1 MSPHLD
7 TRELIQG
14 AICATCTLVLIIL
27 LFHHYSTSRRAFH
40 TPDSDLTFKYDS
52 VLCYSFLLIFIGI
65 LLCGFAVYEAIHV
78 IFIYITISPNF
89 CQFIVIFF
97 ISIYPIYKLA
107 MYYALISR
115 ASEHDM
121 LQIQRQLTQIQE
133 QLMQR
138 QLTQLQ
144 EEQLTQL
151 IDEYSKNYKNKII
164 NKYNINYGN
173 GNQINGA
180 ILNYNESPSAP
191 ARSHISNH
199 PHTQS
204 EPCEIIISGSMN
216 LYVKYIGQRIHLIK
230 KIDSEEIYLKQNDEN
245 LKDEIEN
252 LINIE
257 KWKRINENEIIEMQN
272 ALSLPEKGRSKFN
285 LRCLVNRINHIMEDV
300 NVESELDDES
310 DDESDSESDESDKSD
325 SESDN
330 EMNKI
335 LKWAPEYD
343 SQLTDTKT
351 IKRAEQLMNQYILDN
366 ACITKDKFKVYCKNK
381 KESKCIDYYHVVGLK
396 LNANNEKINGKY
408 YLYLQGRGF

>member
-133 QLMQR
+133 QLTQV
-138 QLTQLQ
+138 QESQQLQ
-144 EEQLTQL
+144 ATKQQTAQLHA
-151 IDEYSKNYKNKII
+151 EMHNNKNEIQNKIDLSLKKI
-164 NKYNINYGN
+164 KNKYNINYGN
-173 GNQINGA
+173 GNQING
-180 ILNYNESPSAP
+180 
-191 ARSHISNH
+191 
-199 PHTQS
+199 
-204 EPCEIIISGSMN
+204 
-216 LYVKYIGQRIHLIK
+216 
-230 KIDSEEIYLKQNDEN
+230 
-245 LKDEIEN
+245 
-252 LINIE
+252 
-257 KWKRINENEIIEMQN
+257 
-272 ALSLPEKGRSKFN
+272 
-285 LRCLVNRINHIMEDV
+285 
-300 NVESELDDES
+300 
-310 DDESDSESDESDKSD
+310 
-325 SESDN
+325 
-330 EMNKI
+330 
-335 LKWAPEYD
+335 
-343 SQLTDTKT
+343 
-351 IKRAEQLMNQYILDN
+351 
-366 ACITKDKFKVYCKNK
+366 
-381 KESKCIDYYHVVGLK
+381 
-396 LNANNEKINGKY
+396 
-408 YLYLQGRGF
+408 

>member
-230 KIDSEEIYLKQNDEN
+230 KIDSEEIYLKQNDED
-245 LKDEIEN
+245 LKDEIVN
-252 LINIE
+252 LINIK

-272 ALSLPEKGRSKFN
+272 ALSLPEKGGSKFN
-285 LRCLVNRINHIMEDV
+285 LRGLINKINGFMEDM
-300 NVESELDDES
+300 NVENELDDGNG
-310 DDESDSESDESDKSD
+310 SDESEESEE

-330 EMNKI
+330 DN
-335 LKWAPEYD
+335 YD
-343 SQLTDTKT
+343 ETAKVVCKYVMENG
-351 IKRAEQLMNQYILDN
+351 I
-366 ACITKDKFKVYCKNK
+366 ITKA
-381 KESKCIDYYHVVGLK
+381 I
-396 LNANNEKINGKY
+396 
-408 YLYLQGRGF
+408 